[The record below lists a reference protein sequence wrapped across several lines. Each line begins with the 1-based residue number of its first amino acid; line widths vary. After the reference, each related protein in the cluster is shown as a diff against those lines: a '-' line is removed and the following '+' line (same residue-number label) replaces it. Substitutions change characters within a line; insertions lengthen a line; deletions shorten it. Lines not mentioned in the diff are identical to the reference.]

1 MIIIPWIYIYYYK
14 WFSVQSTNDYENL
27 ILDESEKRIRFFN
40 INRCTSIDFVEL
52 LKLEF
57 HLISPSIRMY
67 RNAIS
72 NHRAHVSTTYVI
84 YRTVHCVT
92 GSTRVCTNGT
102 GNDWHDC
109 NVRDIGNGDTRY
121 PEQSTPR
128 AFEDVIRSIQIAD
141 CGNVATHYVKFN
153 DSRPG
158 PPRATRSQTS
168 PSPGHHPQRSNLFSL
183 ATPFCNIQIISGAND
198 IHFFF

>member
-121 PEQSTPR
+121 PEQSTPPSVR
-128 AFEDVIRSIQIAD
+128 GCYTIDTNCRLWKCRDTLCKVQRFTAGTSTCHQVS
-141 CGNVATHYVKFN
+141 NLSL
-153 DSRPG
+153 SRP
-158 PPRATRSQTS
+158 
-168 PSPGHHPQRSNLFSL
+168 PSPALQPLFTRNPL
-183 ATPFCNIQIISGAND
+183 L
-198 IHFFF
+198 

>member
-1 MIIIPWIYIYYYK
+1 MC
-14 WFSVQSTNDYENL
+14 ENTRTRY
-27 ILDESEKRIRFFN
+27 RI
-40 INRCTSIDFVEL
+40 TVT
-52 LKLEF
+52 
-57 HLISPSIRMY
+57 
-67 RNAIS
+67 
-72 NHRAHVSTTYVI
+72 HVSTTYVHI

-121 PEQSTPR
+121 PRAKHPSLPPSLPPR

-158 PPRATRSQTS
+158 PPRATGSQTS
-168 PSPGHHPQRSNLFSL
+168 LSQATRVSSVQPLFVPNPLPNNSRAKCDTTTL
-183 ATPFCNIQIISGAND
+183 FN
-198 IHFFF
+198 